1 MNACPT
7 DMKTIKFQLSLRK
20 CVFSLLA
27 ACFLASFSTSL
38 AMGRDFE
45 VATSYEYFEADG
57 SNIKSLNRIYAG
69 AEILPGLSFGQSIF
83 SAAEG
88 DAG

>member
-7 DMKTIKFQLSLRK
+7 DMNTIKFWLRK

-27 ACFLASFSTSL
+27 ACCLVSFSTSL
-38 AMGRDFE
+38 ATGRDFE
-45 VATSYEYFEADG
+45 VATSYEYFDADG

-69 AEILPGLSFGQSIF
+69 AEILPGLSFG
-83 SAAEG
+83 
-88 DAG
+88 